1 VRRRARVEATMIDVP
16 PRQAE
21 LLRRHGLRLDKRLGQ
36 HFLVDGRVRRRIVD
50 AVAELDGERVVE
62 LAAGAGSLT
71 FALAD
76 AGWPVL
82 ALDLDPRM
90 CSLLEA
96 ERGVRPIEVRRCDLA
111 DCDFTAMVDAR
122 PVVFVGNLPYQVT
135 SPILFALL
143 PALRRPAARG
153 AVLMVQDEVAR
164 RMVAEVGTRESSVMT
179 VLLQAEVNVRRLF
192 RVRPGCF
199 LPPPAVESAVVSLRP
214 RRDRVELGEAGRA
227 LVKEL
232 FGERRKQIG
241 GILRRRHGLRKPDLD
256 SLEADCDISPRCRA
270 ENLSLEDFVRLRDW
284 LRQRIPSDPKRT
296 P

>member
-1 VRRRARVEATMIDVP
+1 MIDVP

-96 ERGVRPIEVRRCDLA
+96 ERGERPIEVRRCDLA

-256 SLEADCDISPRCRA
+256 SLEVDCDISPRCRA